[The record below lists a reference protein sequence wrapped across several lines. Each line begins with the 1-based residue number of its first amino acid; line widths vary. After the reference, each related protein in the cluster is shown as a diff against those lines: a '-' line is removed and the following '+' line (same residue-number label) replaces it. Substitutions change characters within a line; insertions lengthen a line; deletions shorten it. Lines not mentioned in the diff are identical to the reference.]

1 MIDVLIFIFI
11 NFIIIIFIII
21 VNVNVIFNVIVI
33 VIFRLVFDRDSHWV
47 FVIIFIWY
55 VCIIVVSEYCYWD
68 FCYYYLG
75 CYE

>member
-1 MIDVLIFIFI
+1 M
-11 NFIIIIFIII
+11 IIIFIII
-21 VNVNVIFNVIVI
+21 VNVIFNVNVI

-55 VCIIVVSEYCYWD
+55 VYIIVVSEYCYWD
-68 FCYYYLG
+68 VCYYYLC